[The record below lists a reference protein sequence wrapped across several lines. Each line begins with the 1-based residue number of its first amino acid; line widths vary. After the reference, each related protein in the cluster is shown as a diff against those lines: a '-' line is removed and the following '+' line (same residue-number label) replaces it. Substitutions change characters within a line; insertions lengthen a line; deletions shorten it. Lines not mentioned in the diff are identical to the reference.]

1 MSGPAVASSLALWT
15 AATGVVWTIA
25 GALLLLWGWLT
36 LPLGRSRGASARP
49 PVRSSR
55 PLRVVAG
62 ALISGGAA
70 VLGALLAGQGN
81 AAATIVGAQAT
92 AGAATFVAREAAGFA
107 AIFSGGSGGGG
118 LLLAALDRVGLGFVR
133 IGDWIANGARIIA
146 NGISFGAGFESQY
159 VVANQAAVAAAVA
172 TGGLVGWVSAS
183 SRWKYSGVATYIGLD
198 LVALGFVA
206 CSLAVVETTTNPL
219 AAAFGIWL
227 VGAVL
232 FGFFLMLIYQ
242 FYALEHLTGE
252 EAPAAEDDA
261 PAADPDAPRPF
272 VLVQVASY
280 NEPPEVVRECLRSV
294 RALDYPRDRFAV
306 QLCDDSTDP
315 ASLEGLAEFCA
326 SIGVE
331 FRHRT
336 DRRGFK
342 GGALNDGLASFPG
355 PVDFVAIVDSDY
367 VVQPGFLAR
376 VIPEFRREKLGFAQ
390 TPQAY
395 RNVRP
400 GALSRWYELADSYFY
415 RVVQP
420 VRARYQ
426 SLIFCGT
433 MGVLRRSA
441 LAEAGG
447 WSEQCVTEDAELT
460 IRLLARGWEGRYL
473 PEEFGAGLAPDLM
486 SAVRSQ
492 QRRWAFGGI
501 QMLRMNRKLL
511 ATKQLTLRQRIDFR
525 TTALFWFD
533 GLFLVGVTV
542 ALAALVVASWSG
554 AWLPFAALPVPVI
567 VALVPALLMIDGL
580 VKIRGALR
588 RTREVTFRDV
598 VGVLTFWYAI
608 KLNDLR
614 AAVRAWFGRPMAFV
628 RTPKHPAVDPGRTA
642 ALAAALRSSTAE
654 TVIAVGLAGIVV
666 ASPWVWMATGAVVPF
681 AYAVFLAWLV
691 YYAYA
696 YASALWFD
704 YQSRR
709 NPPPRLPEGVTGP
722 GRRPAAVE
730 PTGP

>member
-1 MSGPAVASSLALWT
+1 VSGPAVASSLALWT

-36 LPLGRSRGASARP
+36 LPLRRSQGKAPRP
-49 PVRSSR
+49 AARSSTAV
-55 PLRVVAG
+55 RVLAG
-62 ALISGGAA
+62 ALIAGGAA

-81 AAATIVGAQAT
+81 AAATLVGAQAT
-92 AGAATFVAREAAGFA
+92 AGAAVFVSREAAGFA
-107 AIFSGGSGGGG
+107 TIFSGSV
-118 LLLAALDRVGLGFVR
+118 LAAALDRVALGFVR
-133 IGDWIANGARIIA
+133 IGDAIASGAGGLGRA
-146 NGISFGAGFESQY
+146 ISFGAGAESGY
-159 VVANQAAVAAAVA
+159 VIANQAAVAAAVA
-172 TGGLVGWVSAS
+172 TGGLVGWISAS
-183 SRWKYSGVATYIGLD
+183 SRWRYSGVATFIGLD
-198 LVALGFVA
+198 LVALGFLA
-206 CSLAVVETTTNPL
+206 CSLAVVETSTNPV

-242 FYALEHLTGE
+242 FYALEHLTG
-252 EAPAAEDDA
+252 DDA
-261 PAADPDAPRPF
+261 DSDSKGELAPMGPEDAWPF

-280 NEPPEVVRECLRSV
+280 NEPAEVVRECLRSV
-294 RALDYPRDRFAV
+294 CALDYPRHRIAV

-315 ASLEGLAEFCA
+315 ASLEGLAEFCT
-326 SIGVE
+326 SLGVD

-342 GGALNDGLASFPG
+342 GGALNDGLAAFPTA
-355 PVDFVAIVDSDY
+355 VDFVAIVDSDY
-367 VVQPGFLAR
+367 VVQPGFLRR
-376 VIPEFRREKLGFAQ
+376 VVPEFQRERLGFVQ

-420 VRARYQ
+420 VRARFQ

-433 MGVLRRSA
+433 MGVLRRAA
-441 LAEAGG
+441 LLEAGG

-460 IRLLARGWEGRYL
+460 IRLLALHWEGQYI

-501 QMLRMNRKLL
+501 QMLRLNRKLL
-511 ATKQLTLRQRIDFR
+511 ASKKLSFRQRIDFL

-533 GLFLVGVTV
+533 GLFLVGVTI

-554 AWLPFAALPVPVI
+554 AWLPFAALPVPII
-567 VALVPALLMIDGL
+567 VALVPALLMVDGL
-580 VKIRGALR
+580 VKIRAALR
-588 RTREVTFRDV
+588 RSRDVSFRDV
-598 VGVLTFWYAI
+598 LGVLTFWYAI

-628 RTPKHPAVDPGRTA
+628 RTPKHTEGDPGRRA
-642 ALAAALRSSTAE
+642 ALVGALRSSTAE
-654 TVIAVGLAGIVV
+654 TVIAAGLIGIVV
-666 ASPWVWMATGAVVPF
+666 ASPWVWMATGAAVPL
-681 AYAVFLAWLV
+681 AYGVFLLWLV

-709 NPPPRLPEGVTGP
+709 NAPAVGPPSGATLS
-722 GRRPAAVE
+722 RPSSVE
-730 PTGP
+730 ATSP